1 MSYLRKNSF
10 MIFLDED
17 APRAAKAVD
26 PQQIAEIEAAHQEW
40 KKERIEALILERLAV
55 TAPRDSRSPQDHIDS
70 MLDRERVVSVL
81 PSAPFDKETIEAM
94 LAGEEALKE
103 VEARRAAKAKA
114 EEEARKEAEA
124 SRAAKTKAEEEALKE
139 RAAGPE
145 GQTLRWIVQRV
156 QGVGGDEAAFKDF
169 VAGDHEM
176 KDSRNE
182 RLRDF
187 AWKVFEIDTSKADF
201 SGDRYVPHRSSET
214 TVRFR
219 SGSDTQVGIEAR
231 SYSKT
236 VDGKQVAMTQT
247 ETLHSQGPA
256 LWVKVADGAWAKDG
270 NWGGY
275 LQVTCATAK
284 GKWIDSSDGWV
295 TPVSSKADKVTFYD
309 MGNYYEIWQKDR
321 ETGKPLT
328 IQDGLLRFVHG
339 ATPGK
344 FNLQDSTWD

>member
-1 MSYLRKNSF
+1 MGYLRKNSF

-17 APRAAKAVD
+17 APPPAKELD

-40 KKERIEALILERLAV
+40 KKERIEALILKRLAI
-55 TAPRDSRSPQDHIDS
+55 TAPRDSPSPEGITDS
-70 MLDRERVVSVL
+70 MMLLDRRASD
-81 PSAPFDKETIEAM
+81 SFDQEIIEAM
-94 LAGEEALKE
+94 VAGEEALKE
-103 VEARRAAKAKA
+103 LEARRAAKAKA
-114 EEEARKEAEA
+114 EEEALKEAEA

-156 QGVGGDEAAFKDF
+156 QGAGGDEAAFKDF